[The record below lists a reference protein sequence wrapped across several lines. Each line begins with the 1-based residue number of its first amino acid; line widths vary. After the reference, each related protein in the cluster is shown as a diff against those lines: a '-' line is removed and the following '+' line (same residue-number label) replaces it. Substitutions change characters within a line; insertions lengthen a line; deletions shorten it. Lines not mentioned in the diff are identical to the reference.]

1 MMKYAFSLLIMLLTI
16 FSLIINVFA
25 VDVDGYKEYDKDK
38 HYFYSDGNNGYYVS
52 TKDNC
57 AIIND
62 LGKEIREITLD
73 KNIIGCSYVNG
84 KFYFL
89 TKLYDNGLNKG
100 TKIEI
105 YDYKTKKFDCV
116 EIPQF
121 TTVSRYL
128 FAPDYSGNIYIA
140 TPDKTTVYKYSSK
153 GEILDKYDFIDHINQ
168 IAIYDGKTVFLF
180 SDYISYKLSNYK
192 LYKLSDKYIDYPV
205 TIFNNRYI
213 ASNSKILDTYN
224 DCLAVGD
231 YTNEKTSVF
240 KNGIITANKNTI
252 YYSPMGEK
260 ATRRYILQNSI
271 DKLYSSKDKI
281 FALTD
286 SGTYTLLYNELK
298 KISYPKTNSNTSSNT
313 NTDGNTTDK
322 TANKDKNNETKPI
335 TSNTYNIGSKYIT
348 GINSVTTV
356 SAFKENINY
365 EGYELSFF
373 SNGNLKSKG
382 NIGTDMKAKF
392 KGTNKTQ
399 TFTLIVKGDITKEG
413 NVNSK
418 DTLLLMKYLLSE
430 TELSDSCKIAANII
444 DDDKISN
451 ADLVAMSQMRK

>member
-1 MMKYAFSLLIMLLTI
+1 MKYAFSLLITLLTI
-16 FSLIINVFA
+16 FSLIINAFA
-25 VDVDGYKEYDKDK
+25 VDVAGYKEYDKDK
-38 HYFYSDGNNGYYVS
+38 HYFYSDGNKGYYVS

-57 AIIND
+57 AIINE

-73 KNIIGCSYVNG
+73 KNIIGCNYVNG

-89 TKLYDNGLNKG
+89 TKLYDTGLNKG

-105 YDYKTKKFDCV
+105 YDYKTQKFDCV

-140 TPDKTTVYKYSSK
+140 TPDKNTVYKYSSK

-168 IAIYDGKTVFLF
+168 IAISDGKAVFLI
-180 SDYISYKLSNYK
+180 SDNISYKLSNSQ
-192 LYKLSDKYIDYPV
+192 LYKLSDNYVDYPV
-205 TIFNNRYI
+205 TIFSNRYM
-213 ASNSKILDTYN
+213 ASGSKILDMYN
-224 DCLAVGD
+224 DCVAVDD
-231 YTNEKTSVF
+231 YKNDKTSAF
-240 KNGIITANKNTI
+240 KNGIITANKNKL
-252 YYSPMGEK
+252 YYSPIGEK
-260 ATRRYILQNSI
+260 ATKSYVLENSI

-286 SGTYTLLYNELK
+286 SGAYTLLYNELK
-298 KISYPKTNSNTSSNT
+298 KISYPKSNSNKSSNT
-313 NTDGNTTDK
+313 NINGNTTDK
-322 TANKDKNNETKPI
+322 TDNKDKNNDTKSI

-365 EGYELSFF
+365 DGYELSFF

-399 TFTLIVKGDITKEG
+399 TFTLIVMGDITKEG

-418 DTLLLMKYLLSE
+418 DTQLLMKYLLSE

-444 DDDKISN
+444 EDGTISN